1 MKSSLVQS
9 SPATADRRPSRKVLI
24 YGLNYAPELTGIGKY
39 SAEMAESLAEA
50 GYEVRVVCAPPYYPE
65 WQIGAGHSAWRYRT
79 EQRAA
84 VRVQRAPVW
93 VPSRPSGLKRLLHL
107 ASFAVASLPTVF
119 AQLLWRP
126 DIVIAVAPSLMNIP
140 AALTFGRLTKARTWL
155 HIQDYEVDAA
165 FELGMLKGKRLRR
178 VALGVESW
186 LMRRF
191 DVVSTISAKMIEHGR
206 NKGVDSPRLFALPNW
221 VDVNV
226 IFPLER
232 PSLYRTALD
241 IPQDAIVVLYSG
253 NMGAKQGIDVLAKA
267 AAVLA
272 HRRDIHFVL
281 CGDGPSKGSL
291 VEHCGHLAN
300 CTFLSLQPFENLN
313 DLLNLADIHV
323 LPQRADAAD
332 LVMPSKLTGMLAS
345 GRSVIAMAR
354 AGTELFDVVSPRGV
368 TVPPEDVEA
377 LVAAIENLADDKGK
391 RVRLGAAARAYAE
404 TELSRQA
411 VMERLDVRFQMLCD
425 WGKGRSILT

>member
-1 MKSSLVQS
+1 MKNALIQS
-9 SPATADRRPSRKVLI
+9 SPSTADRRPSRKVLI

-65 WQIGAGHSAWRYRT
+65 WQIGAGYSAWRYRT
-79 EQRAA
+79 EERAA

-126 DIVIAVAPSLMNIP
+126 NIVIAVAPSLMNIP
-140 AALTFGRLTKARTWL
+140 AALMFGRLTKARTWL

-165 FELGMLKGKRLRR
+165 FELGMLKGKRLRHF
-178 VALGVESW
+178 ALGVESW

-221 VDVNV
+221 VDVNA

-232 PSLYRTALD
+232 PSLYRTALN
-241 IPQDAIVVLYSG
+241 IPEDSIVVLYSG
-253 NMGAKQGIDVLAKA
+253 NMGAKQGIE
-267 AAVLA
+267 VLA
-272 HRRDIHFVL
+272 HAAAALAYRRDIHFVL
-281 CGDGPSKGSL
+281 CGDGPCKGSL
-291 VEHCGHLAN
+291 VEHCGHLTN
-300 CTFLSLQPFENLN
+300 CTFLSLQPVENLN
-313 DLLNLADIHV
+313 DLLNVADIHV

-345 GRSVIAMAR
+345 GRSIVAMAR
-354 AGTELFDVVSPRGV
+354 AGTELFNVVSPRGV
-368 TVPPEDVEA
+368 AVPPEDVEA

-391 RVRLGAAARAYAE
+391 RSRLGAAARVYAE
-404 TELSRQA
+404 TELSRRA

-425 WGKGRSILT
+425 RARGRSVLT

>member
-1 MKSSLVQS
+1 MKSALVRS
-9 SPATADRRPSRKVLI
+9 SPATADQRSSRKVLI

-65 WQIGAGHSAWRYRT
+65 WRIGAGHSAWRYRT
-79 EQRAA
+79 EQSAT

-93 VPSRPSGLKRLLHL
+93 VPRRPSGLKRLLHL
-107 ASFAVASLPTVF
+107 ASFAAASLPAVF
-119 AQLLWRP
+119 AQVFWRP

-140 AALTFGRLTKARTWL
+140 AALMFGKLVKARTWL

-165 FELGMLKGKRLRR
+165 FELGMLKGQRLRKL
-178 VALGVESW
+178 ALGLESL

-206 NKGVDSPRLFALPNW
+206 SKGVDARLLFELPNW

-232 PSLYRTALD
+232 PSLYRATLD
-241 IPQDAIVVLYSG
+241 IPDGAIVVLYSG
-253 NMGAKQGIDVLAKA
+253 NMGAKQGIEVLAQA
-267 AAVLA
+267 AAALA
-272 HRRDIHFVL
+272 HRNDIHFVL
-281 CGDGPSKGSL
+281 CGDGPSKGDL
-291 VEHCGHLAN
+291 VAQCGHLAN
-300 CTFLSLQPFENLN
+300 CSFLSLQPFENLN

-345 GRSVIAMAR
+345 GRSTIAMAR

-377 LVAAIENLADDKGK
+377 LTAAIENLADDKGK
-391 RVRLGAAARAYAE
+391 RIRLGAAARLYAE
-404 TELSRQA
+404 TELSRRA
-411 VMERLDVRFQMLCD
+411 VMERLDAKFQMLCD
-425 WGKGRSILT
+425 RGGGRSVLT